1 MSPIRKRDPIAKEAA
16 RLLGKHL
23 KKNKITLNK
32 FCVDNDFTYSS
43 MHEFMVGSTRSNPPT
58 WKIAEILK
66 LTGHSIT
73 IVPNFED
80 Y

>member
-32 FCVDNDFTYSS
+32 FGVDNDFTYSS